1 MATPT
6 TRSFRLTEAA
16 AGPVSVAVTTAGGRR
31 PVVVLSGPLPDI
43 PGMRDRLARAGLAV
57 VSFEPSPDGLEV
69 VLDGIGRGVLG
80 VESDSYALV
89 EPGPAGSLQVAR
101 GAGAVRVAAVTVP
114 GVDGL
119 VQWLA
124 AHHV

>member
-1 MATPT
+1 VATPT

-16 AGPVSVAVTTAGGRR
+16 GGPVSVTVTTAGGRR

-43 PGMRDRLARAGLAV
+43 AGRLARAGFAV
-57 VSFEPSPDGLEV
+57 VWFEPSPDSLEV

-89 EPGPAGSLQVAR
+89 EPGPAGALQVAR

>member
-1 MATPT
+1 MATPA

-16 AGPVSVAVTTAGGRR
+16 GGPVSVAVTTAGGRR
-31 PVVVLSGPLPDI
+31 PVVVLSGPGPLPDVT
-43 PGMRDRLARAGLAV
+43 DRLARAGFAV
-57 VSFEPSPDGLEV
+57 VSFEPSPDSLEV

-80 VESDSYALV
+80 LEADSYALV
-89 EPGPAGSLQVAR
+89 EPGPAGSLKVAR
-101 GAGAVRVAAVTVP
+101 GAGAVRLPGATVP
-114 GVDGL
+114 SVDGL